1 MRKHKIDLTDVF
13 SKISNS
19 IHNNCLELFRK
30 TIYNKGYEIEM
41 MKIRR

>member
-19 IHNNCLELFRK
+19 IHNYCLELFWK
-30 TIYNKGYEIEM
+30 TIYNKGYETETI
-41 MKIRR
+41 KIRR